1 MAEPD
6 FDDPAYW
13 RDRAA
18 GVRTLADQVSSLQA
32 KEAILR
38 IAAEYEALAEMAEAR
53 IRRDR
58 S

>member
-1 MAEPD
+1 MAEPA

-18 GVRTLADQVSSLQA
+18 GVRALVDQVSSSRA
-32 KEAILR
+32 KLAILR
-38 IAAEYEALAEMAEAR
+38 IAAEYEALADMAEEKA
-53 IRRDR
+53 RRDK

>member
-1 MAEPD
+1 MAEPA

-18 GVRTLADQVSSLQA
+18 GVRALVDQVSSLRA
-32 KEAILR
+32 KDAILR
-38 IAAEYEALAEMAEAR
+38 IAAEYEALAEMAEERA
-53 IRRDR
+53 RRDR